1 VLAWLLG
8 DHLGGTAVTVSGTT
22 ETGEVRYRA
31 FGVSRFSSGTTPT
44 TYRFTGQREEAA
56 LGLYHYNA
64 RWYDP
69 ALGQFLSPAAMVPA
83 AGNALDYHRY
93 AYTRF
98 NPLKYTDPT
107 GHQAACMMG
116 TDGSLSCSDNTTVGG
131 ATLTIDMKI
140 PAAPQPLLLP
150 VSSAAV
156 KPPHMSAPTPT
167 QAPSFVTAP
176 STPPTVAPSPP
187 GAINQSD
194 LYWSGAMALV
204 DDIPESM
211 GRSGIVRA
219 AGRGVDQYIPAIGY
233 GASVGPNLGR
243 HLLAGDPAEETIADL
258 ATDSL
263 GFGVS
268 EMGGFVGLGLGAV
281 GTTAIAPEAAP
292 VTVAVGGAA
301 GSFLGSAVTST
312 VWDVVIAPTVSKWF
326 LDAWDRATESQ

>member
-1 VLAWLLG
+1 
-8 DHLGGTAVTVSGTT
+8 
-22 ETGEVRYRA
+22 
-31 FGVSRFSSGTTPT
+31 
-44 TYRFTGQREEAA
+44 
-56 LGLYHYNA
+56 
-64 RWYDP
+64 
-69 ALGQFLSPAAMVPA
+69 
-83 AGNALDYHRY
+83 
-93 AYTRF
+93 
-98 NPLKYTDPT
+98 
-107 GHQAACMMG
+107 
-116 TDGSLSCSDNTTVGG
+116 
-131 ATLTIDMKI
+131 
-140 PAAPQPLLLP
+140 
-150 VSSAAV
+150 
-156 KPPHMSAPTPT
+156 
-167 QAPSFVTAP
+167 
-176 STPPTVAPSPP
+176 
-187 GAINQSD
+187 
-194 LYWSGAMALV
+194 MALV

-219 AGRGVDQYIPAIGY
+219 AGRGVGQFIPAIGY

>member
-1 VLAWLLG
+1 M
-8 DHLGGTAVTVSGTT
+8 SKN
-22 ETGEVRYRA
+22 
-31 FGVSRFSSGTTPT
+31 RFWKKT
-44 TYRFTGQREEAA
+44 FD
-56 LGLYHYNA
+56 LYYYGA

-69 ALGQFLSPAAMVPA
+69 ALGQFLSPDTIVPA

-98 NPLKYTDPT
+98 NPVKYTDPT

-219 AGRGVDQYIPAIGY
+219 AGRGIGQFIPAIGY

-243 HLLAGDPAEETIADL
+243 HLLAQDPIEEVIADF
-258 ATDSL
+258 ATDTF
-263 GFGVS
+263 GFGAS
-268 EMGGFVGLGLGAV
+268 ASGGKGIGLASGALVAIAGAPQAFPVAKGLGEVV
-281 GTTAIAPEAAP
+281 GG
-292 VTVAVGGAA
+292 VAVSVA
-301 GSFLGSAVTST
+301 
-312 VWDVVIAPTVSKWF
+312 WDTYAAPTVSQRIANW
-326 LDAWDRATESQ
+326 LQTLHRDVDIRD